1 MVAVFIRELRAYYSS
16 ILAWTL
22 IAIYLVIAG
31 VMSSFTFD
39 WFAELTMS
47 AQRGMSD
54 INMVERVV
62 DPLMS
67 TYGFLLLF
75 FLPLLTMR
83 LFSEEKRSGTLDLLL
98 TYPLTEAQIIGGKL
112 LATMTVLLLTL
123 LFSACGWLVMAK
135 FTTLEWQIILSGYI
149 GLLLMSCSFVSFG
162 LWTSSLS
169 GSQLVSASLTYG
181 GLLVSWILSAIV
193 TASKVTEYVG
203 DVSVPGNL
211 SAFTKGVVDTQGIV
225 FYLALSLFFL
235 FLTARVLESR
245 KWRG

>member
-112 LATMTVLLLTL
+112 LATMTVVLLTL